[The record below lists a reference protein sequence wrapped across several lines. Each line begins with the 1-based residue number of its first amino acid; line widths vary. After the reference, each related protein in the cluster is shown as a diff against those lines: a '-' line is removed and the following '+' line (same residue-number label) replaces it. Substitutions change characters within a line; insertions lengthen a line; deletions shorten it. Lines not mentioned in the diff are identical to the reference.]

1 MNKKYEKQIIRFI
14 FNIIFLMLNAV
25 VIAYAEP
32 IVAEGAVPNETS
44 KQAILNK
51 MYAIYGADQVIDK
64 IQVRTVSAPNGWSDS
79 VAKIITS
86 DLNKVK
92 QGKLS
97 IRSTQLELIGKVSNQ
112 SDIPQTT
119 ANLQN
124 LVQAPYRLN
133 IQLTVNQAEQ
143 KILDDTLKNRI
154 IEFESGSVILAESGT
169 KILDE
174 MAVALSKVTGKKVK
188 IIGHTDS
195 SGDAAKNLTL
205 SHERAAAVKNYLIG
219 KNIPIKSLS
228 IEGLGSNKPVADNT
242 TSEGRKKNR
251 RIEFEVL

>member
-1 MNKKYEKQIIRFI
+1 MKKQIIRFI
-14 FNIIFLMLNAV
+14 FNIIFLMLNAIV
-25 VIAYAEP
+25 VAYAEP
-32 IVAEGAVPNETS
+32 IVVEGAVPNETS

-51 MYAIYGADQVIDK
+51 MYAIYGAGQVIDK
-64 IQVRTVSAPNGWSDS
+64 IHVRTVSAPNGWSDS

>member
-1 MNKKYEKQIIRFI
+1 MKKQIIRFI
-14 FNIIFLMLNAV
+14 FNIIFLMLNAIV
-25 VIAYAEP
+25 VAYAEP
-32 IVAEGAVPNETS
+32 IVVEGAVPNETS

-51 MYAIYGADQVIDK
+51 MYAIYGAGQVIDK
-64 IQVRTVSAPNGWSDS
+64 IHVRTVSAPNGWSDS

-133 IQLTVNQAEQ
+133 IRLTVNQAEQ

>member
-1 MNKKYEKQIIRFI
+1 MKKQIIRFI
-14 FNIIFLMLNAV
+14 FNIIFLMLNAIV
-25 VIAYAEP
+25 VAYAEP
-32 IVAEGAVPNETS
+32 IVVEGAVPNETS

-51 MYAIYGADQVIDK
+51 MYAIYGAGQVIYK
-64 IQVRTVSAPNGWSDS
+64 IHVRTVSAPNGWSDS